1 MQNNTGAGAEMTI
14 ESLGLHQES
23 NLVRKAV
30 VAAARRLA
38 ERDGAEA
45 LTPEAVAEEAGYAPE
60 VVRADFADTC
70 ELQMAVVADDLA
82 EMAALMR
89 ATDRKEGPA
98 SDDVALP
105 SVDAELSL
113 KDIEQAIGVVLADLP
128 DDFEQDFA
136 ADTDEVPDAFPDDA
150 LEEPELQ
157 AARHSRLRRP
167 EVTNPS
173 GVQDPQALAARIAE
187 LERNMTRLEARPVD
201 AWLERRLRVFER
213 TLADIEARME
223 KTEQE
228 SAAALSTANDGFKT
242 LEEGIDAA
250 IKSMTARADDSERQQ
265 VTAAADLR
273 HYVSDLSSR
282 LSLVESRREYDSV
295 GYPASAAPAMPKDEV
310 EDEGEVL
317 SVAADAVAPAEA
329 PASESGTENY
339 LDVARRAA
347 KCAAA
352 AAAKP
357 KRTPLAAL
365 RFPRKVVLSLSRRT
379 MRLVV
384 SALGLVVVLLAG
396 GAIVKEQ
403 AASPAVAAVAP
414 QAVFL
419 SPDARVAALAK
430 AHNAQAALIV
440 GLKFLNGDG
449 VASDLPSAVYW
460 LGVAAKGHEPVAE
473 YWLGT
478 LYERGRGVAQD
489 RDRAMQWYEAAAKAG
504 NVKAMYR
511 LGVAEVEGWSGEPD
525 YAEGAQW
532 FQAAASLGMIDAEY
546 NLAVLYERGEGVA
559 QNFGRAFTWYA
570 IAAAQGDAGSKAR
583 LDTLASQLAAADV
596 GAAQK
601 AAAAFSPRIPNSASN
616 AAPTVLAVAQAM
628 KAR

>member
-82 EMAALMR
+82 EMAAQMR
-89 ATDRKEGPA
+89 ATDHKGGPA
-98 SDDVALP
+98 SDEVAPP

-173 GVQDPQALAARIAE
+173 GVQDPQSLAARIAE

-213 TLADIEARME
+213 TLADIETRME

-250 IKSMTARADDSERQQ
+250 IKSMTARADGSERHQ

-282 LSLVESRREYDSV
+282 LSLVESRREYDSGAWPV
-295 GYPASAAPAMPKDEV
+295 PAAPAMPED
-310 EDEGEVL
+310 EDEGEAL
-317 SVAADAVAPAEA
+317 SAVSDAVAPADA
-329 PASESGTENY
+329 PSREPGTENY
-339 LDVARRAA
+339 LDLARRAA

-357 KRTPLAAL
+357 KPGPLAAL

-396 GAIVKEQ
+396 GAILKEQ

-414 QAVFL
+414 QAAFL

-430 AHNAQAALIV
+430 AHNAKAALIV

-511 LGVAEVEGWSGEPD
+511 LGVADVEGWSGEPD

-532 FQAAASLGMIDAEY
+532 FQAAASLGMVDAEY
-546 NLAVLYERGEGVA
+546 NLAVLYERGDGVA
-559 QNFGRAFTWYA
+559 QSFSHAFTWYA

-583 LDTLASQLAAADV
+583 LDALASQLAAADV
-596 GAAQK
+596 DAAQK
-601 AAAAFSPRIPNSASN
+601 AAGAFSPHIPNSASN
-616 AAPTVLAVAQAM
+616 TAPTVLAVAQAM